1 MANNKSP
8 KFFEHKDFDIALF
21 VNVLHGIYKVYYDSC
36 DYGEEYKN
44 MIWKGIALT
53 RDNDNAPLLCSYTDY
68 SNDVL
73 TSDRELAAFAV
84 TYEIYQKRYE
94 TD

>member
-1 MANNKSP
+1 MVKNKTP
-8 KFFEHKDFDIALF
+8 KFFEHDGFDIALF
-21 VNVLHGIYKVYYDSC
+21 VSVLNGIYKVYYDSC

-53 RDNDNAPLLCSYTDY
+53 RDNDNAPLLRSYTDY
-68 SNDVL
+68 SNNVL

-84 TYEIYQKRYE
+84 TYGIYQKRYE
-94 TD
+94 TT